1 MSRAFRPYFLILAL
15 AAIAVGATVEL
26 PTKPTVEYQNL
37 MRSNAGL
44 VDLSAGNAAGP
55 GGGPGSSETNIEVR
69 VGRDP
74 DAKTLRDL
82 YKAKDYEGLAKGA
95 AALKANYDKL
105 DAYWTEK
112 KAQDAITFAKLGA
125 KAAAD
130 MEAAAQ
136 TKSDKD
142 IAKAQTTIER
152 TCRDCHTGH
161 RVVMLTDTS
170 FRIRIAPN
178 LF

>member
-1 MSRAFRPYFLILAL
+1 
-15 AAIAVGATVEL
+15 
-26 PTKPTVEYQNL
+26 
-37 MRSNAGL
+37 MRSNASL
-44 VDLSAGNAAGP
+44 VDLSAGNAAAGP
-55 GGGPGSSETNIEVR
+55 GGGSETNIEVR

-74 DAKTLRDL
+74 DAKTLREL

-95 AALKANYDKL
+95 ATLKANYDKL

-112 KAQDAITFAKLGA
+112 KAQDAITFAENGA

-142 IAKAQTTIER
+142 IAKAQSTIER

-161 RVVMLTDTS
+161 RVVMLTDSS
-170 FRIRIAPN
+170 FQIRIAPN